1 MVYPSSVVKVSK
13 LPIQTTGWDSSCKY
27 DAEQDSLDFEGI
39 LCGSVERTFKHRL
52 ICVEV
57 RIMVTYRGGG
67 KGI

>member
-27 DAEQDSLDFEGI
+27 DAEQDNLDTKEGI

-52 ICVEV
+52 ICVE
-57 RIMVTYRGGG
+57 GS
-67 KGI
+67 